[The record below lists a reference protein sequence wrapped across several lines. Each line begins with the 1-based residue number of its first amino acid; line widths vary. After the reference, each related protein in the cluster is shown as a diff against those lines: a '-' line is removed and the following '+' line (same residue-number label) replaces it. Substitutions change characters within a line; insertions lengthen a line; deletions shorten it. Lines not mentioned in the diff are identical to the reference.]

1 MFYLCPCSD
10 LLLNQYF
17 RLDSINEHATLF
29 AHEPVKIKR
38 CIVRDFQEKDMKRNI
53 LSLLADNLLR
63 QIYQHV
69 IVVVEGI
76 GGAFPIICVN
86 ACF

>member
-1 MFYLCPCSD
+1 
-10 LLLNQYF
+10 
-17 RLDSINEHATLF
+17 
-29 AHEPVKIKR
+29 
-38 CIVRDFQEKDMKRNI
+38 MKRNI